1 MPLTLVLGPANSAK
15 AGEVLGAY
23 AAAARRGA
31 LLVVPNALDAEH
43 YRRELAEQGAVLAS
57 VLTFA
62 GLAEEIARRT
72 GVRARRLTRLQ
83 RERLIERAASAAR
96 LEALAGAATTAG
108 FAAAAG
114 ELVAELERAL
124 ISPERFAAAMARWSA
139 QAPARAAHAHDLS
152 ALYRAYARE
161 LERAGRPDAELFA
174 WRALDALRAAPASW
188 GSDAVFFYGFDDMH
202 RLELDAVETLARI
215 VGVAVMVS
223 LTYEPGRAALRARAP
238 TAEELRQLAGRV
250 VELPAVD
257 THYAPAARR
266 VLHHLERRLFEPAA
280 DGERLPSRGVVR
292 LPSPGVVRLLEAAGE
307 LVGAE
312 VLALLSDGVP
322 ADEIALVYRSPARA
336 LPAVARVFAAYG
348 IPLAAP
354 RRLAL
359 ATTALGRGLLAL
371 ARCAWRPQDSP
382 AQELLIYLR
391 TPGVLPRPEPADAL
405 ELRVRRHGLSS
416 AAQAR
421 AASGLALREIDALA
435 EAPNPAEELVRQARR
450 LLAAAHPRAAARLRP
465 EEEPDAR
472 GLAALTR
479 GLAELRELGW
489 GSDRDELI
497 ALLERLE
504 FDAAP
509 DAGDAVLLTDPL
521 AIRARRFRT
530 VFLCGLQE
538 GEFPRLGGGDPFLPD
553 ELRREL
559 AACAGLQLRPRED
572 RLDAERYLFYAA
584 LSRATDAVVLSYRS
598 SDEEGNLELPSPFVA
613 DVAEL
618 LEDDWRERRRRR
630 LLADVV
636 WAEREA
642 PTARELARAR
652 AAALSAHP
660 VDRPEDP
667 PARIP
672 GSVACAPGSAAAT
685 PDSVESTPDSAES
698 TPDSAAR
705 LPDPAMRRLAPA
717 TLGRL
722 RHSRVV
728 SAGALELYADCP
740 VKWLV
745 ERELRP
751 RGLEPD
757 SEAMRRGS
765 QMHDVLE
772 RVLQRL
778 GSAVTP
784 ATLPA
789 ALAILEQVLAEEREP
804 LAPGRPE
811 PLERAAA
818 AALAA
823 ELRRYLCHEAA
834 TGCGWP
840 PRGLEVR
847 FGFEEEEGSLPPLRL
862 GEGEQPVL
870 VRGAID
876 RIDVAADGRRAVVRD
891 YKSSGR
897 PEHSGIRWSSGRQL
911 QVALYM
917 LAVRQLLGLEPVA
930 GVYQP
935 LRGSDLRARGMF
947 LQGEAVG
954 AELVATDA
962 RDPEALRAAL
972 ADAAERAVALAGR
985 LRAGDLRPCP
995 ETCSR
1000 QGCLYPSIC
1009 RST

>member
-215 VGVAVMVS
+215 VGVEVMVS
-223 LTYEPGRAALRARAP
+223 LTYEPGRAALRARAH

-250 VELPAVD
+250 VGLPAVD

-292 LPSPGVVRLLEAAGE
+292 LLEAAGERAEAE

-354 RRLAL
+354 RRQAL

-382 AQELLIYLR
+382 AQELLTYLR

-405 ELRVRRHGLSS
+405 ALRVPRHGLSS

-421 AASGLALREIDALA
+421 AASGLALREIYALA

-660 VDRPEDP
+660 
-667 PARIP
+667 
-672 GSVACAPGSAAAT
+672 
-685 PDSVESTPDSAES
+685 
-698 TPDSAAR
+698 
-705 LPDPAMRRLAPA
+705 
-717 TLGRL
+717 
-722 RHSRVV
+722 
-728 SAGALELYADCP
+728 
-740 VKWLV
+740 
-745 ERELRP
+745 
-751 RGLEPD
+751 
-757 SEAMRRGS
+757 
-765 QMHDVLE
+765 
-772 RVLQRL
+772 
-778 GSAVTP
+778 
-784 ATLPA
+784 
-789 ALAILEQVLAEEREP
+789 
-804 LAPGRPE
+804 
-811 PLERAAA
+811 
-818 AALAA
+818 
-823 ELRRYLCHEAA
+823 
-834 TGCGWP
+834 
-840 PRGLEVR
+840 
-847 FGFEEEEGSLPPLRL
+847 
-862 GEGEQPVL
+862 
-870 VRGAID
+870 
-876 RIDVAADGRRAVVRD
+876 
-891 YKSSGR
+891 
-897 PEHSGIRWSSGRQL
+897 
-911 QVALYM
+911 
-917 LAVRQLLGLEPVA
+917 
-930 GVYQP
+930 
-935 LRGSDLRARGMF
+935 
-947 LQGEAVG
+947 
-954 AELVATDA
+954 
-962 RDPEALRAAL
+962 
-972 ADAAERAVALAGR
+972 
-985 LRAGDLRPCP
+985 
-995 ETCSR
+995 
-1000 QGCLYPSIC
+1000 
-1009 RST
+1009 